1 MDLLPTYDIL
11 HRIFRETV
19 APRAGNKD
27 EIHGFSV
34 DLLFNT
40 FLNRDSGT
48 PLDVSDFIWNEM
60 VAAAHS
66 RRVPPFAPYIM
77 ALIVSKCP
85 VIARTLSTRSLI
97 VHRPKAL
104 KIKTH
109 AKPRVAAGEVDE
121 DDSEDADSGH
131 DTDYVVSRRKNAK
144 PSWAKRMEVKLKKIF
159 CFQVDNQKR
168 MYEAHVYAKKAS
180 ARQKEMMSAQGLTI
194 SEGSENNIT
203 PEDQWI
209 SQHSRW
215 DDDVSSSHRAPPTY
229 EDEEDLEDEEEEE
242 D

>member
-1 MDLLPTYDIL
+1 MTQGAIKEATLAEFAAILGYEDRGHDTTCGFRCHLRDHPSKKDVLTPLYIQGHGVAGKIKDLLPMYDIL

-48 PLDVSDFIWNEM
+48 ALDVMDYIWNEM

-66 RRVPPFAPYIM
+66 RRVPPFASYIM
-77 ALIVSKCP
+77 ALIVAKCP
-85 VIARTLSTRSLI
+85 PIARTLSTRPLI

-109 AKPRVAAGEVDE
+109 AKPRVVADE
-121 DDSEDADSGH
+121 KEGDDSEDADSGH
-131 DTDYVVSRRKNAK
+131 DTDYVVSCRKNAQ
-144 PSWAKRMEVKLKKIF
+144 PSWTKKMEAKLKKIF
-159 CFQVDNQKR
+159 CFQVDNQKH
-168 MYEAHVYAKKAS
+168 MYE
-180 ARQKEMMSAQGLTI
+180 
-194 SEGSENNIT
+194 
-203 PEDQWI
+203 
-209 SQHSRW
+209 
-215 DDDVSSSHRAPPTY
+215 
-229 EDEEDLEDEEEEE
+229 
-242 D
+242 